1 MIHLMSKEEATGDG
15 IYSIGAVAGMLGIR
29 TVTLRNWEDR
39 YGLVTPERS
48 EGGHRLYSRRQVE
61 QLRFLASKVEQGMLP
76 GDAHRVLAE
85 RLDEGEGL
93 PLTESQ
99 SEVRLLILLAERDP
113 YSAEFAEYF
122 LKTEGYETL
131 IVLDATDARTRFEE
145 LSPELAI
152 VDLLISGGDGY
163 DLCRTLKEQGN
174 SPVLAVSTLE
184 SRDEALDSGADAFL
198 QKPFEPLQLVST
210 VRDLLGTS
218 AYLRTELPTS

>member
-1 MIHLMSKEEATGDG
+1 MSKEEGTGDG

-61 QLRFLASKVEQGMLP
+61 QLRFLASKVEQGMPP
-76 GDAHRVLAE
+76 GDAHRLLSE
-85 RLDEGEGL
+85 RLDEGKGL
-93 PLTESQ
+93 PLTEAQ

-131 IVLDATDARTRFEE
+131 IVLDATDARRRFDE

-218 AYLRTELPTS
+218 AYLRTELPTP

>member
-1 MIHLMSKEEATGDG
+1 MLVAMSEAEATGG
-15 IYSIGAVAGMLGIR
+15 GVYSIGAVSGMVGVT

-48 EGGHRLYSRRQVE
+48 HGGHRLYSRRQVE
-61 QLRFLASKVEQGMLP
+61 QLRFLATKVEQGVSP
-76 GDAHRVLAE
+76 GDAHRLLAE
-85 RLDEGEGL
+85 RLAEGDGL
-93 PLTESQ
+93 PLTEPQ
-99 SEVRLLILLAERDP
+99 SEVRLLVLLAERDP
-113 YSAEFAEYF
+113 YSAEFADYF

-131 IVLDATDARTRFEE
+131 IVLDAAEAKTRFEE

-163 DLCRTLKEQGN
+163 DLCRSLKEHNN

-184 SRDEALDSGADAFL
+184 SREEALDCGADAFL

-210 VRDLLGTS
+210 VRDLLRTS
-218 AYLRTELPTS
+218 AYLRPKSPTA

>member
-1 MIHLMSKEEATGDG
+1 MVMSKEEATGDG

-61 QLRFLASKVEQGMLP
+61 QLRFLASKVEQGMPP
-76 GDAHRVLAE
+76 GDAHRILAE
-85 RLDEGEGL
+85 RLDEGDGL
-93 PLTESQ
+93 PLTEPQ

-131 IVLDATDARTRFEE
+131 IVLDGAEARSRFEE

-218 AYLRTELPTS
+218 AYLRTKLPTS

>member
-1 MIHLMSKEEATGDG
+1 MAMSKEEATGDG

-61 QLRFLASKVEQGMLP
+61 QLRFLASKVEQGMPP

-93 PLTESQ
+93 PLTDPQ

-131 IVLDATDARTRFEE
+131 IVLDASDARTRFEE

-198 QKPFEPLQLVST
+198 QKPFEPLKLVST

>member
-1 MIHLMSKEEATGDG
+1 MSKEEATGDG

-39 YGLVTPERS
+39 YGVVTPERS

-76 GDAHRVLAE
+76 GDAHRILAE
-85 RLDEGEGL
+85 RLDEDDGL
-93 PLTESQ
+93 PLTEPQ

-131 IVLDATDARTRFEE
+131 IVLDASDARSRFEE

-218 AYLRTELPTS
+218 AYLRTKLPTS

>member
-76 GDAHRVLAE
+76 GDAHRILAE

>member
-1 MIHLMSKEEATGDG
+1 MSKEEATGDG
-15 IYSIGAVAGMLGIR
+15 IYSIGAVARMLGIR

-39 YGLVTPERS
+39 YGLITPERS

-61 QLRFLASKVEQGMLP
+61 QLRFLASKVEQGMAP

-93 PLTESQ
+93 PLTEPQ

-131 IVLDATDARTRFEE
+131 IVLDASDARTRFEE

-184 SRDEALDSGADAFL
+184 SRDEALDCGADAFL

-218 AYLRTELPTS
+218 AYLRAELPTS

>member
-1 MIHLMSKEEATGDG
+1 MSKAEATGEG
-15 IYSIGAVAGMLGIR
+15 VYSIGAVAGMLGIR
-29 TVTLRNWEDR
+29 TVTLRNLEDR

-48 EGGHRLYSRRQVE
+48 KGGHRLYSRRQVE
-61 QLRFLASKVEQGMLP
+61 QLRFLATKVEQGMPP
-76 GDAHRVLAE
+76 GDAHRLLAE
-85 RLDEGEGL
+85 RLDEGAEL
-93 PLTESQ
+93 PLTEPQ

-163 DLCRTLKEQGN
+163 GLCRTLKEQSN

-198 QKPFEPLQLVST
+198 QKPFEPLKLVST

-218 AYLRTELPTS
+218 AYLRTKLPTS

>member
-1 MIHLMSKEEATGDG
+1 MSKEEATGDG

-61 QLRFLASKVEQGMLP
+61 QLRFLASKVEQGMPP

-85 RLDEGEGL
+85 RLDEGGGL
-93 PLTESQ
+93 PLTDPQ

-131 IVLDATDARTRFEE
+131 IVLDASDARTRFEE

-198 QKPFEPLQLVST
+198 QKPFEPLKLVST

>member
-1 MIHLMSKEEATGDG
+1 MSKEEATGDG

-61 QLRFLASKVEQGMLP
+61 QLRFLASKVEQGMPP

-85 RLDEGEGL
+85 RLEEGEGL
-93 PLTESQ
+93 RLTEPQ

-184 SRDEALDSGADAFL
+184 SRDEALDCGADAFL

-218 AYLRTELPTS
+218 AYLRTKLPTS

>member
-1 MIHLMSKEEATGDG
+1 MSKEEATGDG

-93 PLTESQ
+93 PLTEAR

-131 IVLDATDARTRFEE
+131 IVLDASDARTRFEE

>member
-1 MIHLMSKEEATGDG
+1 MSKEEATGDG

-99 SEVRLLILLAERDP
+99 SEVHLLILLAERDP

-131 IVLDATDARTRFEE
+131 IVLDASDARTRFEE

>member
-1 MIHLMSKEEATGDG
+1 MVMSKEEATGDG

-61 QLRFLASKVEQGMLP
+61 QLRFLASKVEQGMPP

-93 PLTESQ
+93 PLTDPQ

-131 IVLDATDARTRFEE
+131 IVLDASDARTRFEE

-198 QKPFEPLQLVST
+198 QKPFEPLKLVST

>member
-1 MIHLMSKEEATGDG
+1 MVMSKEEATGDG

-61 QLRFLASKVEQGMLP
+61 QLRFLASKVDQGMPP

-93 PLTESQ
+93 PLTDPQ

-131 IVLDATDARTRFEE
+131 IVLDASDARTRFEE

-198 QKPFEPLQLVST
+198 QKPFEPLKLVST

>member
-1 MIHLMSKEEATGDG
+1 MSKEEATGDG

-61 QLRFLASKVEQGMLP
+61 QLRFLASKVEQGMPP

-93 PLTESQ
+93 PLTKAQ

-131 IVLDATDARTRFEE
+131 IVLDASDARTRFEE
-145 LSPELAI
+145 LLPELAI

-163 DLCRTLKEQGN
+163 DLCRTLKEQGS

-184 SRDEALDSGADAFL
+184 SRDEALDCGADAFL

-218 AYLRTELPTS
+218 AYLRNELPTP

>member
-1 MIHLMSKEEATGDG
+1 MSKAEATGEG
-15 IYSIGAVAGMLGIR
+15 IYSIGAVARMLGIR
-29 TVTLRNWEDR
+29 TVTLRNWEER
-39 YGLVTPERS
+39 YRLVVPERS
-48 EGGHRLYSRRQVE
+48 GGGHRLYSRRQVE
-61 QLRFLASKVEQGMLP
+61 QLRFLATKVDQGMLP
-76 GDAHRVLAE
+76 GDAHRVLAD
-85 RLDEGEGL
+85 RLDEGGAL
-93 PLTESQ
+93 PLTEHQ
-99 SEVRLLILLAERDP
+99 SDVRLLILLAERDP

-145 LSPELAI
+145 LSPDLTV

-163 DLCRTLKEQGN
+163 GLCRTLKEKGN

-218 AYLRTELPTS
+218 AYLGTKLPTS

>member
-1 MIHLMSKEEATGDG
+1 MSKEEATGDG

-61 QLRFLASKVEQGMLP
+61 QLRFLASKVEQGMPP

-93 PLTESQ
+93 PLTDPQ

-131 IVLDATDARTRFEE
+131 IVLDASDARTRFEE

-184 SRDEALDSGADAFL
+184 SRDEALDCGADAFL

-218 AYLRTELPTS
+218 AYLRAELPTS

>member
-1 MIHLMSKEEATGDG
+1 MSKEEATGDG

-61 QLRFLASKVEQGMLP
+61 QLRFLASKVEQGMPP
-76 GDAHRVLAE
+76 GDAHRILAE
-85 RLDEGEGL
+85 RLDEGDEL
-93 PLTESQ
+93 PLTEPQ

-131 IVLDATDARTRFEE
+131 IVLDAADARSRFEE

-174 SPVLAVSTLE
+174 SPVLAVSTLG
-184 SRDEALDSGADAFL
+184 SRDQALDSGADAFL

-218 AYLRTELPTS
+218 AYLRTKLPTS

>member
-1 MIHLMSKEEATGDG
+1 MAMSKVEATGEG
-15 IYSIGAVAGMLGIR
+15 VYSIGAVARMLGIR

-61 QLRFLASKVEQGMLP
+61 QLRFLATKVEQGMSP
-76 GDAHRVLAE
+76 GDAHRLLAE
-85 RLDEGEGL
+85 HMGEGAGL
-93 PLTESQ
+93 SLTEPQ

-131 IVLDATDARTRFEE
+131 IVLDAMDARTRFEE
-145 LSPELAI
+145 LSPELTI

-163 DLCRTLKEQGN
+163 GLCRTLKEQGN

-198 QKPFEPLQLVST
+198 QKPFEPLRLVST

-218 AYLRTELPTS
+218 AYLRTEPPTS

>member
-1 MIHLMSKEEATGDG
+1 MSKEEATGDG

-61 QLRFLASKVEQGMLP
+61 QLRFLASKVEQGMPP

-93 PLTESQ
+93 PLTDPQ

-131 IVLDATDARTRFEE
+131 IVLDASDARTRFEE

-198 QKPFEPLQLVST
+198 QKPFEPLKLVST

>member
-1 MIHLMSKEEATGDG
+1 MSKEATGDG
-15 IYSIGAVAGMLGIR
+15 IYSIGAVAGMLGVR
-29 TVTLRNWEDR
+29 AVTLRNWEDR

-48 EGGHRLYSRRQVE
+48 EGGHRLYSRAQVE
-61 QLRFLASKVEQGMLP
+61 QLRFLASKVEQGMPP

-93 PLTESQ
+93 PLTEAQ

-131 IVLDATDARTRFEE
+131 IVLDASDARTRFEE
-145 LSPELAI
+145 LLPELAI

-163 DLCRTLKEQGN
+163 DLCRTLKEQGS

-184 SRDEALDSGADAFL
+184 SRDEALDCGADAFL

-218 AYLRTELPTS
+218 AYLRKELPTP

>member
-1 MIHLMSKEEATGDG
+1 MSKEEATGDG

-131 IVLDATDARTRFEE
+131 IVLDASDARTRFEE

>member
-1 MIHLMSKEEATGDG
+1 MSKAEATGEG
-15 IYSIGAVAGMLGIR
+15 VYSIGAVAGMLGIR

-48 EGGHRLYSRRQVE
+48 KGGHRLYSRRQVE
-61 QLRFLASKVEQGMLP
+61 QLRFLATKVEQGMPP
-76 GDAHRVLAE
+76 GDAHRLLAE
-85 RLDEGEGL
+85 RLDEGAEL
-93 PLTESQ
+93 PLTEPQ

-163 DLCRTLKEQGN
+163 GLCRTLKEQSN

-198 QKPFEPLQLVST
+198 QKPFEPLKLVST

-218 AYLRTELPTS
+218 AYLRTKLPTS

>member
-1 MIHLMSKEEATGDG
+1 MAMSKVEATGEG
-15 IYSIGAVAGMLGIR
+15 VYSIGAVARMLGIR
-29 TVTLRNWEDR
+29 AVTLRNWEDR

-61 QLRFLASKVEQGMLP
+61 QLRFLATNVEQGMSP
-76 GDAHRVLAE
+76 GDAHRLLAE
-85 RLDEGEGL
+85 RLDEGAGL

-145 LSPELAI
+145 HSPELTI

-163 DLCRTLKEQGN
+163 GLCRTLKEQGN

-218 AYLRTELPTS
+218 AYLRTKPPTS

>member
-1 MIHLMSKEEATGDG
+1 MSKEEATGDG

-61 QLRFLASKVEQGMLP
+61 QLRFLASKVEQGMPP

-93 PLTESQ
+93 PLTEAR

-131 IVLDATDARTRFEE
+131 IVMDASDARTRFEE

-163 DLCRTLKEQGN
+163 DLCRTLKEQGS

-184 SRDEALDSGADAFL
+184 SRDEALDCGADAFL

-218 AYLRTELPTS
+218 AYLRNELPTP

>member
-1 MIHLMSKEEATGDG
+1 MSKSEATGEG
-15 IYSIGAVAGMLGIR
+15 VYSIGAVAGMLGIR

-48 EGGHRLYSRRQVE
+48 EGGHRLYSRRQIE
-61 QLRFLASKVEQGMLP
+61 QLRFLATKVEQGMP
-76 GDAHRVLAE
+76 SGDAHRLLAE
-85 RLDEGEGL
+85 RLDEGAGV
-93 PLTESQ
+93 PLTEPQ

-145 LSPELAI
+145 LSPKLAI

-163 DLCRTLKEQGN
+163 GLCRTLKGQSN

-218 AYLRTELPTS
+218 AYLRTKLPTS

>member
-1 MIHLMSKEEATGDG
+1 MAMSKEEATGDG

-131 IVLDATDARTRFEE
+131 IVLDASDARTRFEE